1 MTLQNRATDPAPGK
15 RYFRSDDRVFRQSDG
30 WYYSAR
36 EGDLGPYRDE
46 AAARAAITRF
56 VREQMSVMKA
66 RTGKSPGGLEFKLN
80 PEGARSRPG
89 ISAPRDIW
97 RGRPDVD

>member
-1 MTLQNRATDPAPGK
+1 MQTRSTDPVPAK

-36 EGDLGPYRDE
+36 EGDKGPFRDE
-46 AAARAAITRF
+46 GTARDAIRRF
-56 VREQMSVMKA
+56 VREQSVGKPT
-66 RTGKSPGGLEFKLN
+66 RTGKAPGSIDFKLD
-80 PEGARSRPG
+80 PAGARSGPG
-89 ISAPRDIW
+89 ISSPRDVW